1 MNLTAIHEDLLEL
14 FNLEYDDVENIWIE
28 NKKDAVY
35 VNVLLRAEYPPCP
48 NCGCTHVRIK
58 EYRYK
63 QIRHSA
69 LTYKKC
75 VIRYKARRYECDECG
90 RTYFEL
96 NPFTFEKMNISA
108 LTVHNVLTD
117 LKDHTETFSSVAARY
132 YISPTTSA
140 SIFDRHVIME
150 RLTLPEFM
158 CWDEV
163 YAFNY
168 KALDSK
174 YVFVILN
181 FETIEPIDVLP
192 SRRKSY
198 LESYFLNIPLK
209 ERKKVKMIATD
220 MFNDYRGLIRDIFPH
235 CYHVIDRYHVIQE
248 LNRKVDKVRIRVM
261 KSHPHYVKGTSRE
274 TNEYYLLKKFNWL
287 IYKRD
292 DSVDLVDVKG
302 KKEKHE
308 VFDPDHPRKYNRKL
322 DRYLNYYEI
331 RDLMKEIDPDLK
343 KAWELKDSVT
353 SFYSDYTYDTAD
365 EALKELS
372 LKCRKSGIK
381 EMAEFGRTLKKWE
394 VEIVNSFIEVKN
406 TYAVDKETGQV
417 VVSAKHMNTGLLEN
431 RNAIIKCIKKNANGY
446 KNWDRFRNRLLYVLR
461 DSAVPRLNPVVPEKK
476 KENDDGDKNK

>member
-1 MNLTAIHEDLLEL
+1 MRSTSMFYCAL
-14 FNLEYDDVENIWIE
+14 
-28 NKKDAVY
+28 K
-35 VNVLLRAEYPPCP
+35 YPPCP

-63 QIRHSA
+63 QIKHSA

-90 RTYFEL
+90 RTYFEPS
-96 NPFTFEKMNISA
+96 PFTFEKMNISA
-108 LTVHNVLTD
+108 LTVINVLTD
-117 LKDHTETFSSVAARY
+117 LKKHTETFSSVAAKN
-132 YISPTTSA
+132 YISPTTAA
-140 SIFDRHVIME
+140 SIFDKHVFME

-163 YAFNY
+163 YAFTY
-168 KALDSK
+168 HTSKYTSK
-174 YVFVILN
+174 YVFVILD
-181 FETIEPIDVLP
+181 FDTIDLVDVLP
-192 SRRKSY
+192 DRHEEHITK
-198 LESYFLNIPLK
+198 YFLNIPRE
-209 ERKKVKMIATD
+209 ERRKVKMIATD
-220 MFNDYRGLIRDIFPH
+220 MFTAYRAVIQKVFPH
-235 CYHVIDRYHVIQE
+235 CYHVVDRYHMIQD
-248 LNRKVDKVRIRVM
+248 LNGKVNQVRIRVM
-261 KSHPHYVKGTSRE
+261 NKIVRDAKERNKNKGENEKPEKPRDSK
-274 TNEYYLLKKFNWL
+274 EYYLLKKFHWL

-292 DSVDLVDVKG
+292 DAIDVVEENG
-302 KKEKHE
+302 VKKKYYL
-308 VFDPDHPRKYNRKL
+308 FDPAHPKKMNKKYGRN
-322 DRYLNYYEI
+322 LNYYDI

-343 KAWELKDSVT
+343 KAWDLKDSVT
-353 SFYSDYTYDTAD
+353 SFYDDNTYDTAP
-365 EALKELS
+365 EALDELIKS
-372 LKCRKSGIK
+372 FKKSGIP
-381 EMAEFGRTLKKWE
+381 EIAEFGTTLRDWK